1 MKKRFSDEKIRSL
14 VKLAQAGDIEA
25 RNEVWF
31 SQKGSIVT
39 QAQQLKRLPHAWSF
53 TMDDLIGQG
62 YLGVEIAIRT
72 FDHRPGV
79 PFYAYAKT
87 CIRTEIKKLIYKHGY
102 CLSCGRYN
110 RTYPRL
116 EAASGLSESR
126 DPELM
131 VIAEDGELSDPV
143 QATMAKE
150 NSEKIAEHMRQALT
164 WRLISGAA
172 NVAVKGGRMSQ

>member
-1 MKKRFSDEKIRSL
+1 
-14 VKLAQAGDIEA
+14 
-25 RNEVWF
+25 
-31 SQKGSIVT
+31 
-39 QAQQLKRLPHAWSF
+39 
-53 TMDDLIGQG
+53 MDDLIGQG

-150 NSEKIAEHMRQALT
+150 NSEKIAEAVASLPRKSRIAIESMIGKPKGRKNSVNRDAIEALGITRQQISKYRTDGIKMLRI
-164 WRLISGAA
+164 RLGYLNERA
-172 NVAVKGGRMSQ
+172 